1 MNNLERIPV
10 RVEDIRGVI
19 AGVVFQPR
27 ARRNIF
33 LRAGSDGRLVE
44 LIGPLFHACCRIS
57 VCPASAR
64 ARAAREPKPLDDRT
78 VPYSSRTIDNV
89 ATSLAWIASH
99 ARTIATVDIQEPP
112 LSTRP
117 NMSPTREIPI
127 LAAPPQVS
135 CRLRTLP
142 ARQWQ
147 RSSEKFA
154 AGNPMTTQP
163 RSASS
168 AALESVRYR

>member
-1 MNNLERIPV
+1 MTITARLEQRVAPNIDRPETDDVGLERRLRIGG
-10 RVEDIRGVI
+10 RRGR
-19 AGVVFQPR
+19 G
-27 ARRNIF
+27 
-33 LRAGSDGRLVE
+33 L
-44 LIGPLFHACCRIS
+44 
-57 VCPASAR
+57 
-64 ARAAREPKPLDDRT
+64 
-78 VPYSSRTIDNV
+78 YSSRTIDNV

-99 ARTIATVDIQEPP
+99 GRTIATVDIQEPP

-142 ARQWQ
+142 PRQWQ

-168 AALESVRYR
+168 AAQESVRYR

>member
-1 MNNLERIPV
+1 MSCGSRRSREGSECGIP
-10 RVEDIRGVI
+10 
-19 AGVVFQPR
+19 P
-27 ARRNIF
+27 
-33 LRAGSDGRLVE
+33 LRLRSGQALAQKAAQGWGTRLYFDFSNCHW
-44 LIGPLFHACCRIS
+44 I
-57 VCPASAR
+57 
-64 ARAAREPKPLDDRT
+64 
-78 VPYSSRTIDNV
+78 VPFGLMLALKMCGLYSSPTIDNV

-99 ARTIATVDIQEPP
+99 GRTIATVDIQEPP

-127 LAAPPQVS
+127 LAAQPQVS

-142 ARQWQ
+142 PRHWQ
-147 RSSEKFA
+147 LSSEKFA

-168 AALESVRYR
+168 AAQESARYR

>member
-1 MNNLERIPV
+1 MWSGPAGELTIVRAPLLKSRLSGIWRHSANALLSNQIHRLKLELPAELPSFHTCLR
-10 RVEDIRGVI
+10 
-19 AGVVFQPR
+19 
-27 ARRNIF
+27 
-33 LRAGSDGRLVE
+33 LRAPYLGILQTG
-44 LIGPLFHACCRIS
+44 
-57 VCPASAR
+57 
-64 ARAAREPKPLDDRT
+64 
-78 VPYSSRTIDNV
+78 YSSRTIDNV

-142 ARQWQ
+142 PRQWQ
-147 RSSEKFA
+147 RSS
-154 AGNPMTTQP
+154 
-163 RSASS
+163 
-168 AALESVRYR
+168 

>member
-1 MNNLERIPV
+1 VFGAARRPPDDAAATV
-10 RVEDIRGVI
+10 RVVGR
-19 AGVVFQPR
+19 PHR
-27 ARRNIF
+27 LNF
-33 LRAGSDGRLVE
+33 LRSILASGSE
-44 LIGPLFHACCRIS
+44 
-57 VCPASAR
+57 
-64 ARAAREPKPLDDRT
+64 T
-78 VPYSSRTIDNV
+78 PYLGILQTGCSSRTIDNV

-112 LSTRP
+112 VSTKP

-142 ARQWQ
+142 PRQWQ

-168 AALESVRYR
+168 AALESVRYGKQGCSSKGSQRPRDHLRQALDDKKDEQRDF